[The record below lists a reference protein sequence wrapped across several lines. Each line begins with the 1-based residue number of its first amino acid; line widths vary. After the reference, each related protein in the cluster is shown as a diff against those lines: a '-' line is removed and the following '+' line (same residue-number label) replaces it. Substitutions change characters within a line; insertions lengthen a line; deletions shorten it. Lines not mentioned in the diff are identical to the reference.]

1 MGLRCKKENGMKI
14 FFEIVLWI
22 VYRNMG
28 NCTHIALLLS
38 KWMKAALK
46 EEGYSI
52 LDINMAYE
60 IGNIYEGSFVYEE
73 DGCEISQNF
82 RIIYDGV
89 NIETKLLDTEI
100 VESNQK
106 DNLVNNSPS
115 KNNNNNNILYLVL
128 AFLFVVILA
137 LLGYVIWAN
146 KDSKTKEVESTSA
159 ITSTSDPN
167 EREVQTMDHTTGKET
182 NEEIETSNSQNDGDG
197 YDNVL
202 SERKLNEYDLEGKTK
217 KELEIMRNSIFAR
230 YGYRFKRKDLLN
242 YFSQFSWYYPSTSD
256 MSVASSSMSEIEIY
270 NVNFIKEH
278 E

>member
-1 MGLRCKKENGMKI
+1 MALIRCNNCG
-14 FFEIVLWI
+14 
-22 VYRNMG
+22 NMISDRAAKCPKCG
-28 NCTHIALLLS
+28 IHITTA
-38 KWMKAALK
+38 
-46 EEGYSI
+46 
-52 LDINMAYE
+52 
-60 IGNIYEGSFVYEE
+60 
-73 DGCEISQNF
+73 QT
-82 RIIYDGV
+82 YDASPNSLTG
-89 NIETKLLDTEI
+89 
-100 VESNQK
+100 
-106 DNLVNNSPS
+106 NSPS
-115 KNNNNNNILYLVL
+115 KNNNNILYLVL

-167 EREVQTMDHTTGKET
+167 DREVQTLDQTTGKET
-182 NEEIETSNSQNDGDG
+182 NEEQIETSNSQNDGDG

-202 SERKLNEYDLEGKTK
+202 SERKLKEYDLDGKTK

-230 YGYRFKRKDLLN
+230 HGYRFKRKDLLN

-256 MSVASSSMSEIEIY
+256 MSVTSSSMSEIEKY